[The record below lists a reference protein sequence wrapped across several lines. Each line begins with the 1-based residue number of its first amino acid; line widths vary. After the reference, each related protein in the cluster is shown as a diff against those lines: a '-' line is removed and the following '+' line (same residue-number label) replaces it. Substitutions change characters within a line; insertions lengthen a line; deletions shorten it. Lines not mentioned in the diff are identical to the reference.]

1 MVSRVYC
8 RGRPKREGS
17 LKNVVPT
24 LSLPPAPAA
33 PRDICAFQAAEVE
46 IRVRSPTHMQID
58 GEPWLQAPAKI
69 CIKHYGQSTC
79 LRGR

>member
-1 MVSRVYC
+1 MLEIVGMSGILQLGCIMGFNNAGVRAHRLC
-8 RGRPKREGS
+8 
-17 LKNVVPT
+17 
-24 LSLPPAPAA
+24 
-33 PRDICAFQAAEVE
+33 QAAEVE